1 VLRNT
6 AVAVIVYFMFEHI
19 RLKSAL
25 HDKLAPRGYWPSPG
39 ATSHRVLRKSGRGT
53 QVVVLRGDREAPSPF
68 GKVLVAVDVKV
79 IKCPSLLN
87 MHKDT
92 YGHSY

>member
-1 VLRNT
+1 
-6 AVAVIVYFMFEHI
+6 M
-19 RLKSAL
+19 
-25 HDKLAPRGYWPSPG
+25 
-39 ATSHRVLRKSGRGT
+39 
-53 QVVVLRGDREAPSPF
+53 VVLRGDREAPSPF